1 MLLRIHGSHNPKP
14 MKILLLA
21 TLLSLCA
28 FPAGLSAEVIPGK
41 KQLPMPGESLTMDG
55 HDAFVILPEHP
66 APGSPWVWY
75 APTLPG
81 LPAKS
86 EIWLFSK
93 FLEKGIAIAG
103 IDVGESYGSPDGR
116 KVFSAFHAYLT
127 GERNFSKKPVLLG
140 RSRGGLMLYCWAEE
154 NPQSVAAIAG
164 IYPVCNIASY
174 PGFKAAAGAYHLT
187 PEELQAKIA
196 DHNPLDRLAPLAAAK
211 VPLFHIHGDND
222 KIVPLDANSGELV
235 KRYKTLGGDA
245 ELEIVAGGGH
255 DMNRAW
261 FESQALADFI
271 IAHALGEPVAE
282 IKDGAQVSLTGKL
295 EGGIMAIGG
304 ETTGWQLTHPGGK
317 IEVDMKAIEGADGF
331 DGKKVSV
338 SGKVF
343 TKNYVERGAVLIL
356 AAEKMAVEP

>member
-1 MLLRIHGSHNPKP
+1 
-14 MKILLLA
+14 MKILLLSA
-21 TLLSLCA
+21 ILSLCT
-28 FPAGLSAEVIPGK
+28 FHAGRSAEVSPGK
-41 KQLPMPGESLTMDG
+41 KQLPMQGESLMFDG

-86 EIWLFSK
+86 EVWMFGK

-116 KVFSAFHAYLT
+116 KAFSAFHAYLT
-127 GERNFSKKPVLLG
+127 GERNLSGKPVLLG
-140 RSRGGLMLYCWAEE
+140 RSRGGLMLYCWAGE
-154 NPQSVAAIAG
+154 NPQSVTAIAG

-187 PEELQAKIA
+187 PEELEAKIA
-196 DHNPLDRLAPLAAAK
+196 DHNPLDRLAPLVEAK
-211 VPLFHIHGDND
+211 VPIFHIHGDND
-222 KIVPLDANSGELV
+222 KTVPLEANSGELV
-235 KRYKTLGGDA
+235 KRYKALGGDA
-245 ELEIVAGGGH
+245 ELVIVPGGGH

-271 IAHALGEPVAE
+271 IARALAEPAAG
-282 IKDGAQVSLTGKL
+282 ISDGAQVSLTGKL

-317 IEVDMKAIEGADGF
+317 IEVDMKAIPDADRFEG
-331 DGKKVSV
+331 KNVSV

-343 TKNYVERGAVLIL
+343 TKNYVERGAILIL
-356 AAEKMAVEP
+356 AAEKMALEP